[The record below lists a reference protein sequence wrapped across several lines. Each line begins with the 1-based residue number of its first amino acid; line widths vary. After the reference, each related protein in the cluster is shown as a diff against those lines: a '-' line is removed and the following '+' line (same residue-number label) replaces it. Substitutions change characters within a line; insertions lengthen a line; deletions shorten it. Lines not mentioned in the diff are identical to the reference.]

1 MHQALRCLKIPKNF
15 KLSMKWVWLCSLLTL
30 LFIINLISMRSSSH
44 AMGRKPITVTVDDK
58 VFDRIEKERGLVDR
72 SKYVESILKKEFGLA
87 DTS

>member
-1 MHQALRCLKIPKNF
+1 
-15 KLSMKWVWLCSLLTL
+15 
-30 LFIINLISMRSSSH
+30 MRSSSH